1 MRLSSRNVVLAG
13 ILAAG
18 ALLALDTSTSRA
30 QDFFAGPSYG
40 YSRYYDP
47 PGGWPRFGY
56 YGLGSY
62 PSYWNGAGQS
72 WVGVPGLDAGY
83 DQWRGNAERAYG
95 RGDFY
100 IQGWQQRPYPYVQ
113 PGYGWPR

>member
-1 MRLSSRNVVLAG
+1 MRRKGILAG
-13 ILAAG
+13 VLAAG
-18 ALLALDTSTSRA
+18 ALLAWDTSAARA

-83 DQWRGNAERAYG
+83 DQWRGDAERAYG

-100 IQGWQQRPYPYVQ
+100 IQGWQQGPYPYVQ